1 MTGHRL
7 LVAIIIVAALLGCR
21 GKVKPVS
28 EPASRELR
36 APAVA
41 GSFYPSDP
49 ARLRA
54 DVDRYLQAARR
65 AGAAVPGG
73 EAPVLILV
81 PHAGYDFSGPC
92 AAFAWAAV
100 AGRPFERV
108 LLIGSPH
115 RVAVQGAA
123 VYCGAGFQTPVGTVP
138 VDTTLARAIAGSSPV
153 IRDDP
158 APHVPEH
165 SLEVE
170 LPFLLAT
177 LPKASI
183 VPILVMGDAATL
195 DRVARSIIDAV
206 RSSKGGFSRTLV
218 VVSSDLAHY
227 PSQTDAEASDR
238 EILSAFCSL
247 DPRRLVAAD
256 RAVMARKLPSLEC
269 TICGLDAACVG
280 LQVARAA
287 GATAAHLLDA
297 RTSAD
302 AGIPGAGADSVVGY
316 GAVLVTRPADG
327 SAGPDH
333 GPAGKELAKDL
344 AKEPG
349 IPLREPLTADEQAFL
364 LRLARSSI
372 EEYLKTGSC
381 PTFDVPAGSTH
392 LGEKRGCFVTLYE
405 RSGTGLA
412 LRGCIGTHESDLP
425 LVRLIPEMALASAFG
440 DPRFP
445 RLRPDELGN
454 LEIEISVYRS
464 GVVPIASPDDFVVGE
479 EGIILEVGRAE
490 ATYLPQVATEQ
501 GWDRVATFE
510 NLCLKAGLR
519 PDAWKDRDARFS
531 VYVTQAFQERGVGP

>member
-1 MTGHRL
+1 MAGHRL
-7 LVAIIIVAALLGCR
+7 LVAVAIAAALLGCR
-21 GKVKPVS
+21 GKEKPVS
-28 EPASRELR
+28 EPASKELR

-49 ARLRA
+49 AKLKT
-54 DVDRYLQAARR
+54 DVDRYLQGARR
-65 AGAAVPGG
+65 AGAAVPEG
-73 EAPVLILV
+73 EEPVLILV

-100 AGRPFERV
+100 AGRPIDRV
-108 LLIGSPH
+108 LLIGPPH

-123 VYCGAGFQTPVGTVP
+123 VYCGAGFQTPIGTVP
-138 VDTTLARAIAGSSPV
+138 VDTALARAIVGSSSV
-153 IRDDP
+153 IHDDP

-165 SLEVE
+165 SLEVQ

-183 VPILVMGDAATL
+183 VPILVMGDEATL
-195 DRVARSIIDAV
+195 DRVAPAIIEAV
-206 RSSKGGFSRTLV
+206 HSSSGGFARTLV

-247 DPRRLVAAD
+247 DPRKLVATD
-256 RAVMARKLPSLEC
+256 RAVMARRLPNLEC
-269 TICGLDAACVG
+269 TICGRDAAYVG
-280 LQVARAA
+280 LQIARAA
-287 GATAAHLLDA
+287 GATSAHLLDA

-316 GAVLVTRPADG
+316 GAVLVTRPAVGSGGVDRG
-327 SAGPDH
+327 SA
-333 GPAGKELAKDL
+333 AKEP

-349 IPLREPLTADEQAFL
+349 IPLKEPLTADEQAFL
-364 LRLARSSI
+364 LRIARSSI

-381 PTFDVPAGSTH
+381 PTFDVPAGSQH

-405 RSGTGLA
+405 RSGSGLD

-479 EGIILEVGRAE
+479 EGIILKVGGAE

-510 NLCLKAGLR
+510 NLCRKAGLG

-531 VYVTQAFQERGVGP
+531 VYVTQAFQEGRAGP